1 MMRSCAHFGVK
12 GVLLQDAA
20 VIESGAA
27 VRTAEGGAEHV
38 QPLRAIALSRRW
50 MLSAKPVMPL

>member
-1 MMRSCAHFGVK
+1 MRSCAHFGVK
-12 GVLLQDAA
+12 GVVLQDAA

-38 QPLRAIALSRRW
+38 QAITGDSFADALEAFRQ
-50 MLSAKPVMPL
+50 PVMRW